1 MESKIT
7 TIKLSKYTKERLD
20 HLKVHHRETYE
31 EIIEKILEIL
41 NICKINPAKAH
52 HKLLALDH
60 QIKENTKPS
69 HSLHTSTTQTSQSR
83 QIQHTHSNNTS
94 NKTQQNQNKHIK
106 ERVRLRK

>member
-41 NICKINPAKAH
+41 NICKINPIKAH
-52 HKLLALDH
+52 HKLSALDN
-60 QIKENTKPS
+60 QIKETTKKKNIS
-69 HSLHTSTTQTSQSR
+69 H
-83 QIQHTHSNNTS
+83 IP
-94 NKTQQNQNKHIK
+94 QQNPSKNLK
-106 ERVRLRK
+106 ERTKLRK